1 MRAPLT
7 FPRMTRVLA
16 RLYTRL
22 GAKRLRISADR
33 DGSGLSLFE
42 LDRRLGHL
50 IPNRAVPLLVDSQDP
65 VAAKAAAELLWRAG
79 QHDVRI
85 VDPA

>member
-1 MRAPLT
+1 
-7 FPRMTRVLA
+7 MTRELA
-16 RLYTRL
+16 KLYTRM
-22 GAKRLRISADR
+22 GAKRLRISTER

-50 IPNRAVPLLVDSQDP
+50 ISDRAVPLLVDSPDP
-65 VAAKAAAELLWRAG
+65 VAANAAAELLWRAG

-85 VDPA
+85 VDPG